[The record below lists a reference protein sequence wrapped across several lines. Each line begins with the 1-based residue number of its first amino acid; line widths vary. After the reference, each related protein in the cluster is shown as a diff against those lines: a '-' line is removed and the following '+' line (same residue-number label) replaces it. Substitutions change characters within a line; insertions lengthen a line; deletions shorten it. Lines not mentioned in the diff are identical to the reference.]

1 MHRISWVSRLYWRLN
16 FSNLIMKYC
25 DFEIKISTFF
35 LEIQKSK
42 FTFVYFMYLYV
53 GSVVGLQANEG
64 CLDNDRVSCR
74 PLSSQWQVR
83 SRSWRRETPG
93 RDQADCPAEE
103 EEANFVHFVREFYFV
118 LPVCCAG
125 RSVSI
130 AEIVDKFRST
140 SIKPSHQTH
149 EKIVNLK

>member
-1 MHRISWVSRLYWRLN
+1 MKTFYIIQHRTFFQHASNFMSFKIVLTVE

-64 CLDNDRVSCR
+64 CLDNDGVSCR
-74 PLSSQWQVR
+74 PLSSQ
-83 SRSWRRETPG
+83 
-93 RDQADCPAEE
+93 
-103 EEANFVHFVREFYFV
+103 
-118 LPVCCAG
+118 
-125 RSVSI
+125 
-130 AEIVDKFRST
+130 
-140 SIKPSHQTH
+140 
-149 EKIVNLK
+149 